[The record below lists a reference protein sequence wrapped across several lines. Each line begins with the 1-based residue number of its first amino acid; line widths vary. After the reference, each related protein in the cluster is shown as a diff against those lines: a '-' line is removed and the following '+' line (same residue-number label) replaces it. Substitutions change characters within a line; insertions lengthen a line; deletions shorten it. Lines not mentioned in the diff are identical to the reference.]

1 MTVSL
6 HKISAG
12 DGYLY
17 LVRQVAAS
25 DATHR
30 GRSALADYYSVKG
43 EAPGRWLGK
52 GLTALA
58 DPGARDVSAQTVEQ
72 VWAVQAGSEVAEDQ
86 MKALF
91 GEGLHPNATKISDY
105 LIGRGL
111 ASEAAIN
118 GAKLGRKFAIY
129 DDPPFVAALS
139 QAYREHNIAIGEK
152 PSARLD
158 PATKSAIR
166 TRLARDW
173 FIAEYGHPPG
183 DNRELSGYL
192 ARINRP
198 PKTAVAA
205 FDLAFSPVKSLSAA
219 WAIAPLPIAQVFE
232 DCHHDAVADV
242 VAFLE
247 ESVALT
253 RTGTNGVAQVN
264 TEGLIATAF
273 THRDSRASDPDLHT
287 HLVISSKIAA
297 VDAHGVRRWL
307 ALDAQPLHHMM
318 VSASELYNTRIEH
331 HVTTRLGLS
340 FAEVAPARRGKRVV
354 REIVGIP
361 AELLTRWSSRRVAIE
376 ARTAELA
383 KEFQGEHGREPTAV
397 ELLALGQQATLE
409 TREAKHEPRSL
420 AEQRAIWRSQAIEV
434 LGHSGLTTMLAGLST
449 TPRSR
454 AETVDEKWVTDAAE
468 SVISVV
474 SESRSRW
481 RRHHV
486 LAEAQRYVRTSGHA
500 AHTDTD
506 LAARITAAALAEPL
520 SLAHARVDDDE
531 QGEPD
536 ALRRADG
543 SSVYRRHGAQLYTSA
558 KIVAAEQRILAA
570 AHQHGA
576 RRVDRIDIEL
586 ALDESAARG
595 KKLNAGQVALVE
607 EMAAGGRSVAL
618 ALAPAG
624 SGKTTAMAALSQAWR
639 SSGGNVIGL
648 APTAAAAIELATD
661 LNAPADTLAKYVHT
675 AAAVAAAAEHPTGTR
690 QARREYKTALA
701 AAFKEHNA
709 AVGLAPHT
717 RVHDDVRE
725 EIQSR
730 VAQEVYGP
738 HRVRMPDWFRRIGP
752 DTLVIVDEI
761 GKAGTLELDALIAH
775 AKAKGACVR
784 GIGDDA
790 QLASISAGGILRD
803 IAAETGALTLSEL
816 VRFHSESEA
825 AATLALRAGDPAG
838 LGFYIDAHRVHV
850 GADSTAADMAYN
862 AWRADIKAGRDSL
875 LLAPTNP
882 VVDELNARARRDRIT
897 DAGITYIG
905 RETTLSDGLEASA
918 GDIIKTRKNNRY
930 LTIGR
935 SDFVRNGY
943 RYTIDRVRADGSLM
957 VTHMGTGTK
966 LKLPADYVAEH
977 VTLGYASTVDLAQG
991 LTAKF
996 ACHIVGAASLTR
1008 QLLYV
1013 ALTRGRHENHIYLST
1028 SEQDPHRILS
1038 TKATHP
1044 ETAVEALSAAL
1055 ARDGAQVSATTAA
1068 RQARD
1073 PFRRLGALADMYYD
1087 ALGTGA
1093 EHLIGDQLGHLD
1105 HVAEQLRP
1113 GLTDAAGWPV
1123 LRKHLALL
1131 ALAGNAPTQ
1140 VLSTAIAAR
1149 PLDDARDVA
1158 AVLDWRIDPT
1168 GGHGTNVGPL
1178 RWLPDT
1184 TPQLRADPI
1193 WGPFLQRRRDLVT
1206 DIADQIRA
1214 TCRTWTPQTAP
1225 DWAKAL
1231 IAVNPTL
1238 TAEIAVFRAAHH
1250 VEHADTRLLGPEQYP
1265 NRAKAIQK
1273 LLERSALAALS
1284 AATPAAGQFDTLV
1297 DQLNDRI
1304 RADSYW
1310 PQLAARLA
1318 AAAQIRTDV
1327 PALIAAAAATGPL
1340 PDELPA
1346 AALWWR
1352 LAPQLTSTVPETS
1365 RVTDPTDQRTA
1376 VQLQPALDRAHAL
1389 RTQHAAVAAE
1399 LAHMRQSGYLTGNG
1413 PTVTDHGAQITQMR
1427 GRADTDRPYL
1437 TAVIEATAQWADAE
1451 KDYDQ
1456 AVARAHTAQ
1465 DQYKTLAADPNADP
1479 LDIESARQL
1488 ARWCENAIP
1497 STTPAE
1503 RFHPLIAAAQQAR
1516 ADAAGGP
1523 DNVISHA
1530 DVDTY
1535 LRALRDTDDANY
1547 HAKRAELAQLRT
1559 HLEAAELEV
1568 ARAYATD
1575 QTHAAEHV
1583 ASHTDLIAAELRIL
1597 AISGHTSIARPL
1609 YIPATD
1615 LDKLGSRSQIMLP
1628 KLARNPFTITPVR
1641 AEPGQDTTHA
1651 LRILHTSAAAAD
1663 RKVLWCS
1670 PTQQEADTARA
1681 EGLADTVATIEQ
1693 AHHHIGDGT
1702 WALPAASFLI
1712 VENAAEASPQT
1723 LIDLAEHAT
1732 ATNAAII
1739 LLDNN
1744 SQDWPPKPSARILQ
1758 LLHTDLPWA
1767 TSLGDGAIAA
1777 EPPQSPDLKPLL
1789 DQAQQLDQEVLTDEL
1804 CGALQRRERIRKA
1817 NQSTWQRH
1825 RRIIALQ
1832 TRPRSTSIG
1841 DNSPGLDI
1849 TD

>member
-17 LVRQVAAS
+17 LVRQVAAA

-58 DPGARDVSAQTVEQ
+58 DSGARDVSAQTVEQ
-72 VWAVQAGSEVAEDQ
+72 VWAVQAGSEVTEDQ

-118 GAKLGRKFAIY
+118 GAKLGRKFAIF

-139 QAYREHNIAIGEK
+139 QAYRQHNIAIGEK

-158 PATKSAIR
+158 SATKSAIR

-173 FIAEYGHPPG
+173 FIAEYGHPPS
-183 DNRELSGYL
+183 DDRELSGYL

-420 AEQRAIWRSQAIEV
+420 AEQRATWRSQAIEV
-434 LGHSGLTTMLAGLST
+434 LGHSGLTTMLAGLSV
-449 TPRSR
+449 TPRQR
-454 AETVDEKWVTDAAE
+454 AETVDEKWVTEAAE

-500 AHTDTD
+500 AHATTD

-543 SSVYRRHGAQLYTSA
+543 SSVYRRHGAQLYTSS

-570 AHQHGA
+570 AHQHGG
-576 RRVDRIDIEL
+576 RRVDRLDIDL

-595 KKLNAGQVALVE
+595 KTLNAGQIALVE

-648 APTAAAAIELATD
+648 APTAAAAIELAGD

-675 AAAVAAAAEHPTGTR
+675 AAGRPGAV
-690 QARREYKTALA
+690 
-701 AAFKEHNA
+701 
-709 AVGLAPHT
+709 
-717 RVHDDVRE
+717 
-725 EIQSR
+725 
-730 VAQEVYGP
+730 
-738 HRVRMPDWFRRIGP
+738 PDWFRRIGS
-752 DTLVIVDEI
+752 DTMVIVDEV

-775 AKAKGACVR
+775 ALAKGASVR
-784 GIGDDA
+784 LVGDDG
-790 QLASISAGGILRD
+790 QLASISAGGVLRD
-803 IAAETGALTLSEL
+803 IAEETGALTLSEL

-882 VVDELNARARRDRIT
+882 AVDELNARARRDRIT

-905 RETTLSDGLEASA
+905 RETTLSDGLAASA
-918 GDIIKTRKNNRY
+918 GDTIKTRKNNRY
-930 LTIGR
+930 LAIGR
-935 SDFVRNGY
+935 TDFVRNGY

-1044 ETAVEALSAAL
+1044 ETVVEALSAAL
-1055 ARDGAQVSATTAA
+1055 ARDGAQVSATTAD

-1087 ALGTGA
+1087 SLGTGA

-1131 ALAGNAPTQ
+1131 ALAGNAPTK

-1168 GGHGTNVGPL
+1168 GGHGTGVGPL
-1178 RWLPDT
+1178 RWLPDS

-1206 DIADQIRA
+1206 DMADQIRA
-1214 TCRTWTPQTAP
+1214 TCSTWTPETAP

-1231 IAVNPTL
+1231 IADNPAL

-1250 VEHADTRLLGPEQYP
+1250 VENADTRLLGPEQYP

-1273 LLERSALAALS
+1273 LLERNALAALS

-1304 RADSYW
+1304 RVDSYW

-1318 AAAQIRTDV
+1318 AATQIRTDV
-1327 PALIAAAAATGPL
+1327 PTLITAAAAQGPL

-1365 RVTDPTDQRTA
+1365 RVIDPTNQRA
-1376 VQLQPALDRAHAL
+1376 PVQLQPALDRAHAL

-1413 PTVTDHGAQITQMR
+1413 PTVTEHGAQITQMR
-1427 GRADTDRPYL
+1427 DRADTDRPYL
-1437 TAVIEATAQWADAE
+1437 TAVIEATARWADAE

-1456 AVARAHTAQ
+1456 AIARARTAQ
-1465 DQYKTLAADPNADP
+1465 DQYKTLAATTSADP

-1488 ARWCENAIP
+1488 ARWCEHAIP
-1497 STTPAE
+1497 TATPAE
-1503 RFHPLIAAAQQAR
+1503 RFHPLITAAQQAR

-1530 DVDTY
+1530 DVDAY
-1535 LRALRDTDDANY
+1535 LRTLRDIDDANH

-1575 QTHAAEHV
+1575 QIHAAEHV
-1583 ASHTDLIAAELRIL
+1583 IGRADLVADELRIL
-1597 AISGHTSIARPL
+1597 AVSGHTSMQRPL
-1609 YIPATD
+1609 YIPAAD

-1628 KLARNPFTITPVR
+1628 KLARSPFTITPVR

-1651 LRILHTSAAAAD
+1651 MRILHTAAAAVD

-1670 PTQQEADTARA
+1670 PTGHGADTART
-1681 EGLADTVATIEQ
+1681 EGLADTVTTIEQ
-1693 AHHHIGDGT
+1693 AHHQISHGT
-1702 WALPAASFLI
+1702 WTLPAASFI
-1712 VENAAEASPQT
+1712 VIDDAAAASPQS
-1723 LIDLAEHAT
+1723 LIALTEHAT
-1732 ATNAAII
+1732 ASNAAII

-1767 TSLGDGAIAA
+1767 TTLGDSAIAA
-1777 EPPQSPDLKPLL
+1777 EPPHSPDLKPLL
-1789 DQAQQLDQEVLTDEL
+1789 DQAQQLSSEVLTDEL
-1804 CGALQRRERIRKA
+1804 RAALNRRDRIRKA
-1817 NQSTWQRH
+1817 NQSSWQRH
-1825 RRIIALQ
+1825 QRIVALQ
-1832 TRPRSTSIG
+1832 SRARTAAIDDQAPQ
-1841 DNSPGLDI
+1841 LDI
-1849 TD
+1849 T

>member
-1 MTVSL
+1 M
-6 HKISAG
+6 
-12 DGYLY
+12 
-17 LVRQVAAS
+17 RQVAAS

-72 VWAVQAGSEVAEDQ
+72 VWAVRAGSEVTEDQ

-139 QAYREHNIAIGEK
+139 QAFREHNIALGEK
-152 PSARLD
+152 PSARVD
-158 PATKSAIR
+158 SATKSAIR

-173 FIAEYGHPPG
+173 FSAENNRMPS
-183 DNRELSGYL
+183 DDRELSGYL

-219 WAIAPLPIAQVFE
+219 WAVAPLPVAQVFE

-247 ESVALT
+247 ESVAFS

-264 TEGLIATAF
+264 TEGLIATAW

-383 KEFQGEHGREPTAV
+383 KDFQGEHGREPTAV

-420 AEQRAIWRSQAIEV
+420 AEQRATWRSQAIEV
-434 LGHSGLTTMLAGLST
+434 LGHSGLTAMLSGLT
-449 TPRSR
+449 AAPRR
-454 AETVDEKWVTDAAE
+454 RDAAVDEKWVADAAE
-468 SVISVV
+468 AVISVV

-486 LAEAQRYVRTSGHA
+486 LAEAQRYVRTSGRA
-500 AHTDTD
+500 AHVGTD
-506 LAARITAAALAEPL
+506 LAARIAAAALAEPL

-536 ALRRADG
+536 ALRRRDG
-543 SSVYRRHGAQLYTSA
+543 SSVYRRHGAQLYTSS

-570 AHQHGA
+570 AHQHGG
-576 RRVDRIDIEL
+576 RRVDRLDIDL

-595 KKLNAGQVALVE
+595 KTLNAGQIALVE
-607 EMAAGGRSVAL
+607 EMAAGGRGVAL

-648 APTAAAAIELATD
+648 APTAAAAIELAGD
-661 LNAPADTLAKYVHT
+661 LDAPADTLAKYVHT
-675 AAAVAAAAEHPTGTR
+675 AAGRPGA
-690 QARREYKTALA
+690 
-701 AAFKEHNA
+701 
-709 AVGLAPHT
+709 
-717 RVHDDVRE
+717 
-725 EIQSR
+725 I
-730 VAQEVYGP
+730 
-738 HRVRMPDWFRRIGP
+738 PDWFRRIGP
-752 DTLVIVDEI
+752 DTMVIVDEV

-775 AKAKGACVR
+775 ALAKGASVR
-784 GIGDDA
+784 LVGDDG
-790 QLASISAGGILRD
+790 QLASISAGGVLRD
-803 IAAETGALTLSEL
+803 IAEETGALTLSEL

-862 AWRADIKAGRDSL
+862 AWRVDIKAGRDSL

-882 VVDELNARARRDRIT
+882 AVDELNARARRDRIT

-905 RETTLSDGLEASA
+905 RETTLSDGLAASA
-918 GDIIKTRKNNRY
+918 GDIIKTRKNNRH
-930 LTIGR
+930 LAIGR
-935 SDFVRNGY
+935 TDFVRNGY

-966 LKLPADYVAEH
+966 LKLPADYVTEH

-1055 ARDGAQVSATTAA
+1055 ARDGAQVSATTAD

-1087 ALGTGA
+1087 SLGTGA

-1140 VLSTAIAAR
+1140 VLSKALAAR

-1168 GGHGTNVGPL
+1168 GGHGTGVGPL
-1178 RWLPDT
+1178 RWLPDS
-1184 TPQLRADPI
+1184 TPQLRDDPI

-1206 DIADQIRA
+1206 DMADQIRA
-1214 TCRTWTPQTAP
+1214 TCCTWTPETAP

-1231 IAVNPTL
+1231 IAVNPAL

-1250 VEHADTRLLGPEQYP
+1250 VENADTRLLGPEQYP

-1273 LLERSALAALS
+1273 LLERTALAALS

-1318 AAAQIRTDV
+1318 AATQIRADV
-1327 PALIAAAAATGPL
+1327 PALITAAAAQGPL

-1365 RVTDPTDQRTA
+1365 RGIDPTEQRA
-1376 VQLQPALDRAHAL
+1376 PVQLQPALDRAHAL
-1389 RTQHAAVAAE
+1389 RTQHATVVAE

-1413 PTVTDHGAQITQMR
+1413 PTVTEHGAQITQMR
-1427 GRADTDRPYL
+1427 GRADADRPYL
-1437 TAVIEATAQWADAE
+1437 TAVIEATTRWADAE

-1456 AVARAHTAQ
+1456 AIARARTAQ
-1465 DQYKTLAADPNADP
+1465 DQYETLAATSADP

-1488 ARWCENAIP
+1488 ARWCEHAIP
-1497 STTPAE
+1497 TATPAE
-1503 RFHPLIAAAQQAR
+1503 RFHPLITAAQQAR

-1535 LRALRDTDDANY
+1535 LRTLRDIDDTNY

-1575 QTHAAEHV
+1575 QIHAAEHV
-1583 ASHTDLIAAELRIL
+1583 SSHADLIADELRIL
-1597 AISGHTSIARPL
+1597 AVSGHTSIQRPL

-1615 LDKLGSRSQIMLP
+1615 LDHLGSRSQIMLP
-1628 KLARNPFTITPVR
+1628 KLARSPFTITPVR

-1651 LRILHTSAAAAD
+1651 MRILHTSASAAD

-1681 EGLADTVATIEQ
+1681 EGLADTAATTEQ
-1693 AHHHIGDGT
+1693 AHHHISQGDWT
-1702 WALPAASFLI
+1702 LPAASFLI
-1712 VENAAEASPQT
+1712 VDDAAAASPQT
-1723 LIDLAEHAT
+1723 LIALTEHAT
-1732 ATNAAII
+1732 AANAAII

-1744 SQDWPPKPSARILQ
+1744 SQDWPPKPSARLLQ

-1767 TSLGDGAIAA
+1767 TTLGDSAIAA
-1777 EPPQSPDLKPLL
+1777 EPPHSPDLKPLL
-1789 DQAQQLDQEVLTDEL
+1789 DQAQQLSSEVLTDEL
-1804 CGALQRRERIRKA
+1804 RAALNRRDRIRKT
-1817 NQSTWQRH
+1817 NQSSWQRH
-1825 RRIIALQ
+1825 QRIVALQ
-1832 TRPRSTSIG
+1832 SRARTAAIDDQAPQ
-1841 DNSPGLDI
+1841 LDI
-1849 TD
+1849 T

>member
-17 LVRQVAAS
+17 LVRQVAAA

-72 VWAVQAGSEVAEDQ
+72 VWAVQAGSEVTEDQ

-139 QAYREHNIAIGEK
+139 QAYCQHNISIGEK

-173 FIAEYGHPPG
+173 FSAENHRMPS
-183 DNRELSGYL
+183 DERELSGYL

-219 WAIAPLPIAQVFE
+219 WAVAPLPIAQVFE

-247 ESVALT
+247 DSVALT

-287 HLVISSKIAA
+287 HLVISSKCSTI
-297 VDAHGVRRWL
+297 DHNGIRRWL

-361 AELLTRWSSRRVAIE
+361 PELLTRWSSRRVAIE

-420 AEQRAIWRSQAIEV
+420 AEQRATWRSQAIEV
-434 LGHSGLTTMLAGLST
+434 LGHNGLTTMLAGLSV
-449 TPRSR
+449 TPRHR

-500 AHTDTD
+500 AHTTTD

-675 AAAVAAAAEHPTGTR
+675 AAAVAAAAEHPTGAR

-709 AVGLAPHT
+709 AAGLARDT
-717 RVHDDVRE
+717 RVPDDVRE

-905 RETTLSDGLEASA
+905 RETTLSDGLAASA

-935 SDFVRNGY
+935 TDFVRNGY

-1055 ARDGAQVSATTAA
+1055 ARDGAQVSATTAD

-1087 ALGTGA
+1087 SLGTGA
-1093 EHLIGDQLGHLD
+1093 EHFIGHQLSHLD

-1178 RWLPDT
+1178 RWLPDS

-1214 TCRTWTPQTAP
+1214 TCRTWTPETAP
-1225 DWAKAL
+1225 DWAKSL
-1231 IAVNPTL
+1231 IAANPTL

-1250 VEHADTRLLGPEQYP
+1250 VENADTRLLGPEQYP

-1273 LLERSALAALS
+1273 LLERNALAALS

-1318 AAAQIRTDV
+1318 AATQLRTDV
-1327 PALIAAAAATGPL
+1327 PALITAAAAQGSL

-1365 RVTDPTDQRTA
+1365 RVIDPTNQRA
-1376 VQLQPALDRAHAL
+1376 PVQLQPALDRAHAL

-1399 LAHMRQSGYLTGNG
+1399 LARMRQSGYLTGNG
-1413 PTVTDHGAQITQMR
+1413 PTVTEHGAQITQMR
-1427 GRADTDRPYL
+1427 DRADADRPYL

-1456 AVARAHTAQ
+1456 AIARARTAQ
-1465 DQYKTLAADPNADP
+1465 DQYETLATTSADP
-1479 LDIESARQL
+1479 LDVESARQL
-1488 ARWCENAIP
+1488 ARWCEHAIP
-1497 STTPAE
+1497 TATPAE
-1503 RFHPLIAAAQQAR
+1503 RFHPLITAAQQAR

-1530 DVDTY
+1530 DVDAY
-1535 LRALRDTDDANY
+1535 LRTLRDIDDANH

-1583 ASHTDLIAAELRIL
+1583 IGRADLIADELRIL
-1597 AISGHTSIARPL
+1597 AVSGHTSIQRPL
-1609 YIPATD
+1609 YIPAAD

-1628 KLARNPFTITPVR
+1628 KLARSAFTITPVR

-1651 LRILHTSAAAAD
+1651 MRILHTAAAAVD

-1670 PTQQEADTARA
+1670 PTEHGADTVRA
-1681 EGLADTVATIEQ
+1681 EGLADTVTTIEQ
-1693 AHHHIGDGT
+1693 AHHHISHGT
-1702 WALPAASFLI
+1702 WTLPAASFI
-1712 VENAAEASPQT
+1712 VIDDAAAASPQT
-1723 LIDLAEHAT
+1723 LIALTEHAT
-1732 ATNAAII
+1732 ASNAAII

-1744 SQDWPPKPSARILQ
+1744 SQDWPPKPSARLLQ

-1767 TSLGDGAIAA
+1767 TTLGDSAIAA
-1777 EPPQSPDLKPLL
+1777 EPPYSPDLKPLL
-1789 DQAQQLDQEVLTDEL
+1789 DQAQQLSSEVLTDEL
-1804 CGALQRRERIRKA
+1804 RAALNRRDRIRKA
-1817 NQSTWQRH
+1817 NQSSWQRH
-1825 RRIIALQ
+1825 QRIVALQ
-1832 TRPRSTSIG
+1832 SRARTAAIDDQAPQ
-1841 DNSPGLDI
+1841 LDI
-1849 TD
+1849 T

>member
-72 VWAVQAGSEVAEDQ
+72 VWAVQAGSEVTEDQ

-111 ASEAAIN
+111 SSDAAGN

-139 QAYREHNIAIGEK
+139 QAYRENNIALGEK
-152 PSARLD
+152 PSARVD

-173 FIAEYGHPPG
+173 FSAENGRPPS
-183 DNRELSGYL
+183 DDRELSGYL

-219 WAIAPLPIAQVFE
+219 WAVAPLPIAQVFE

-247 ESVALT
+247 ESVAFT

-264 TEGLIATAF
+264 TEGLIATAW

-307 ALDAQPLHHMM
+307 ALDAQPLHHML

-331 HVTTRLGLS
+331 HVTTRLGLN
-340 FAEVAPARRGKRVV
+340 FAEAAPARRGKRVV

-361 AELLTRWSSRRVAIE
+361 AELLTRWSSRRAAIE
-376 ARTAELA
+376 TRTAELA

-420 AEQRAIWRSQAIEV
+420 AEQRTTWRSQAIEV
-434 LGHSGLTTMLAGLST
+434 LGHSGLTAMLAGLT
-449 TPRSR
+449 AAPRR
-454 AETVDEKWVTDAAE
+454 RVAAVDEKWVTEAADA
-468 SVISVV
+468 VISVV

-500 AHTDTD
+500 AHTATD
-506 LAARITAAALAEPL
+506 LAARITAAALTEPL
-520 SLAHARVDDDE
+520 SLAHARIDDDE
-531 QGEPD
+531 QGEPV
-536 ALRRADG
+536 ALRRRDG

-570 AHQHGA
+570 AHEHGA
-576 RRVDRIDIEL
+576 RRADRIDIDL
-586 ALDESAARG
+586 AIAESAARG
-595 KKLNAGQVALVE
+595 KTLNAGQVALVE
-607 EMAAGGRSVAL
+607 EMAAGGRRVAL

-648 APTAAAAIELATD
+648 APTAAAAIELAKD

-675 AAAVAAAAEHPTGTR
+675 AAGRPGAIT
-690 QARREYKTALA
+690 
-701 AAFKEHNA
+701 
-709 AVGLAPHT
+709 
-717 RVHDDVRE
+717 
-725 EIQSR
+725 
-730 VAQEVYGP
+730 
-738 HRVRMPDWFRRIGP
+738 DWFRRIGP
-752 DTLVIVDEI
+752 DTMVIVDEI

-775 AKAKGACVR
+775 VKAKGACVR
-784 GIGDDA
+784 GIGDDG

-803 IAAETGALTLSEL
+803 IASETGALTLSEL

-850 GADSTAADMAYN
+850 GADSTAAYMAYN

-882 VVDELNARARRDRIT
+882 AVNELNARARRDRIA
-897 DAGITYIG
+897 DAAITYIG
-905 RETTLSDGLEASA
+905 RETTLSDGLAASA
-918 GDIIKTRKNNRY
+918 GDIIKTRKNNRH
-930 LTIGR
+930 LAIGR
-935 SDFVRNGY
+935 TDFVRNGY

-966 LKLPADYVAEH
+966 LKLPADYVTDH

-1055 ARDGAQVSATTAA
+1055 ARDGAQVSATTAD

-1105 HVAEQLRP
+1105 TVAEQLRP
-1113 GLTDAAGWPV
+1113 GLTEAAGWPV

-1140 VLSTAIAAR
+1140 VLSKAITAR

-1168 GGHGTNVGPL
+1168 GGHGTDVGPL
-1178 RWLPDT
+1178 RWLPDS
-1184 TPQLRADPI
+1184 TPQLRADTV

-1206 DIADQIRA
+1206 DMAAQIRD
-1214 TCRTWTPQTAP
+1214 TCRTWTTETAP

-1231 IAVNPTL
+1231 IAANPAL
-1238 TAEIAVFRAAHH
+1238 TAELAVFRAAHH
-1250 VEHADTRLLGPEQYP
+1250 VEQADTRLLGPEQYP

-1273 LLERSALAALS
+1273 LLERHALAALS

-1318 AAAQIRTDV
+1318 AATRIRTDI
-1327 PALIAAAAATGPL
+1327 PALITAAAAQGPL

-1352 LAPQLTSTVPETS
+1352 LAPQLNSTVPEHNH
-1365 RVTDPTDQRTA
+1365 VIDPAAQRTSP
-1376 VQLQPALDRAHAL
+1376 QLQPVLERANTL
-1389 RTQHAAVAAE
+1389 RIQRAAVAAE
-1399 LAHMRQSGYLTGNG
+1399 LTHMRQDGYLIGNG
-1413 PTVTDHGAQITQMR
+1413 PTVAENAAQITQMR
-1427 GRADTDRPYL
+1427 QRADADRPYL
-1437 TAVIEATAQWADAE
+1437 TSVIEVTVQWADAE

-1456 AVARAHTAQ
+1456 AIERARTAQ
-1465 DQYKTLAADPNADP
+1465 AQYETLAADTTADS

-1488 ARWCENAIP
+1488 ARWCEHTVPA
-1497 STTPAE
+1497 TTPAE
-1503 RFHPLIAAAQQAR
+1503 RFHPLITAAQQAR
-1516 ADAAGGP
+1516 AEAAGGT

-1535 LRALRDTDDANY
+1535 LRTLRDIDDANY
-1547 HAKRAELAQLRT
+1547 QAKRAELAQLRT
-1559 HLEAAELEV
+1559 RLAAAELEV
-1568 ARAYATD
+1568 ARAYAAD
-1575 QTHAAEHV
+1575 QTHAVEHV
-1583 ASHTDLIAAELRIL
+1583 SSHADLIADELRIL
-1597 AISGHTSIARPL
+1597 AVSGHTSIERPL

-1615 LDKLGSRSQIMLP
+1615 LDELGSRSQIMLP
-1628 KLARNPFTITPVR
+1628 KLARSPFTITPVR
-1641 AEPGQDTTHA
+1641 AEPGRDTTRA
-1651 LRILHTSAAAAD
+1651 LHVLYASAAAAD

-1670 PTQQEADTARA
+1670 PTQQGADTARRD
-1681 EGLADTVATIEQ
+1681 GQADTFATTEQ
-1693 AHHHIGDGT
+1693 ADREISQGI
-1702 WALPAASFLI
+1702 WALPAGSFLI
-1712 VENAAEASPQT
+1712 VDDAATTNPQT
-1723 LIDLAEHAT
+1723 LINLAEHA
-1732 ATNAAII
+1732 AAANAAII

-1744 SQDWPPKPSARILQ
+1744 SPGWPPKPSARLLQ

-1767 TSLGDGAIAA
+1767 AALGDGAIAA
-1777 EPPQSPDLKPLL
+1777 EPLQAPDLKPLL
-1789 DQAQQLDQEVLTDEL
+1789 DQAQHLSPDVLTDEL
-1804 CGALQRRERIRKA
+1804 RAAVHRRDRIRKA
-1817 NQSTWQRH
+1817 NQSAWHRH
-1825 RRIIALQ
+1825 QRIIALQ
-1832 TRPRSTSIG
+1832 TPQRSTSIG
-1841 DNSPGLDI
+1841 DDTPGLDI
-1849 TD
+1849 T

>member
-1 MTVSL
+1 M
-6 HKISAG
+6 
-12 DGYLY
+12 
-17 LVRQVAAS
+17 
-25 DATHR
+25 
-30 GRSALADYYSVKG
+30 
-43 EAPGRWLGK
+43 
-52 GLTALA
+52 
-58 DPGARDVSAQTVEQ
+58 
-72 VWAVQAGSEVAEDQ
+72 
-86 MKALF
+86 
-91 GEGLHPNATKISDY
+91 
-105 LIGRGL
+105 
-111 ASEAAIN
+111 
-118 GAKLGRKFAIY
+118 
-129 DDPPFVAALS
+129 
-139 QAYREHNIAIGEK
+139 
-152 PSARLD
+152 
-158 PATKSAIR
+158 
-166 TRLARDW
+166 
-173 FIAEYGHPPG
+173 
-183 DNRELSGYL
+183 
-192 ARINRP
+192 
-198 PKTAVAA
+198 
-205 FDLAFSPVKSLSAA
+205 
-219 WAIAPLPIAQVFE
+219 
-232 DCHHDAVADV
+232 
-242 VAFLE
+242 
-247 ESVALT
+247 
-253 RTGTNGVAQVN
+253 
-264 TEGLIATAF
+264 
-273 THRDSRASDPDLHT
+273 
-287 HLVISSKIAA
+287 
-297 VDAHGVRRWL
+297 
-307 ALDAQPLHHMM
+307 
-318 VSASELYNTRIEH
+318 
-331 HVTTRLGLS
+331 
-340 FAEVAPARRGKRVV
+340 
-354 REIVGIP
+354 
-361 AELLTRWSSRRVAIE
+361 
-376 ARTAELA
+376 
-383 KEFQGEHGREPTAV
+383 
-397 ELLALGQQATLE
+397 
-409 TREAKHEPRSL
+409 
-420 AEQRAIWRSQAIEV
+420 
-434 LGHSGLTTMLAGLST
+434 
-449 TPRSR
+449 
-454 AETVDEKWVTDAAE
+454 
-468 SVISVV
+468 
-474 SESRSRW
+474 
-481 RRHHV
+481 
-486 LAEAQRYVRTSGHA
+486 
-500 AHTDTD
+500 
-506 LAARITAAALAEPL
+506 
-520 SLAHARVDDDE
+520 
-531 QGEPD
+531 
-536 ALRRADG
+536 
-543 SSVYRRHGAQLYTSA
+543 
-558 KIVAAEQRILAA
+558 
-570 AHQHGA
+570 
-576 RRVDRIDIEL
+576 
-586 ALDESAARG
+586 
-595 KKLNAGQVALVE
+595 
-607 EMAAGGRSVAL
+607 
-618 ALAPAG
+618 
-624 SGKTTAMAALSQAWR
+624 
-639 SSGGNVIGL
+639 
-648 APTAAAAIELATD
+648 
-661 LNAPADTLAKYVHT
+661 
-675 AAAVAAAAEHPTGTR
+675 
-690 QARREYKTALA
+690 
-701 AAFKEHNA
+701 
-709 AVGLAPHT
+709 
-717 RVHDDVRE
+717 
-725 EIQSR
+725 
-730 VAQEVYGP
+730 
-738 HRVRMPDWFRRIGP
+738 
-752 DTLVIVDEI
+752 
-761 GKAGTLELDALIAH
+761 
-775 AKAKGACVR
+775 
-784 GIGDDA
+784 
-790 QLASISAGGILRD
+790 
-803 IAAETGALTLSEL
+803 
-816 VRFHSESEA
+816 
-825 AATLALRAGDPAG
+825 
-838 LGFYIDAHRVHV
+838 
-850 GADSTAADMAYN
+850 
-862 AWRADIKAGRDSL
+862 
-875 LLAPTNP
+875 
-882 VVDELNARARRDRIT
+882 
-897 DAGITYIG
+897 
-905 RETTLSDGLEASA
+905 
-918 GDIIKTRKNNRY
+918 
-930 LTIGR
+930 
-935 SDFVRNGY
+935 
-943 RYTIDRVRADGSLM
+943 
-957 VTHMGTGTK
+957 
-966 LKLPADYVAEH
+966 
-977 VTLGYASTVDLAQG
+977 
-991 LTAKF
+991 
-996 ACHIVGAASLTR
+996 
-1008 QLLYV
+1008 
-1013 ALTRGRHENHIYLST
+1013 
-1028 SEQDPHRILS
+1028 
-1038 TKATHP
+1038 
-1044 ETAVEALSAAL
+1044 
-1055 ARDGAQVSATTAA
+1055 
-1068 RQARD
+1068 
-1073 PFRRLGALADMYYD
+1073 
-1087 ALGTGA
+1087 
-1093 EHLIGDQLGHLD
+1093 
-1105 HVAEQLRP
+1105 
-1113 GLTDAAGWPV
+1113 
-1123 LRKHLALL
+1123 
-1131 ALAGNAPTQ
+1131 
-1140 VLSTAIAAR
+1140 
-1149 PLDDARDVA
+1149 
-1158 AVLDWRIDPT
+1158 
-1168 GGHGTNVGPL
+1168 
-1178 RWLPDT
+1178 
-1184 TPQLRADPI
+1184 
-1193 WGPFLQRRRDLVT
+1193 
-1206 DIADQIRA
+1206 
-1214 TCRTWTPQTAP
+1214 
-1225 DWAKAL
+1225 
-1231 IAVNPTL
+1231 
-1238 TAEIAVFRAAHH
+1238 FRAAHH

>member
-1 MTVSL
+1 MTVTL

-72 VWAVQAGSEVAEDQ
+72 VWAVQAGSEVTEDQ

-91 GEGLHPNATKISDY
+91 GEGLHPHATKISDY

-139 QAYREHNIAIGEK
+139 QAYREHNIALGEK

-158 PATKSAIR
+158 PGTKSAIR

-331 HVTTRLGLS
+331 HVTTRLGLT

-420 AEQRAIWRSQAIEV
+420 AEQRATWRSQAIEV
-434 LGHSGLTTMLAGLST
+434 LGHSGLTTMLAGLSV
-449 TPRSR
+449 TPRQR

-500 AHTDTD
+500 AHATTD

-536 ALRRADG
+536 ALRRTDG
-543 SSVYRRHGAQLYTSA
+543 SSVYRRHGAQLYTST

-570 AHQHGA
+570 AHQHGG
-576 RRVDRIDIEL
+576 RRVDQLDIEL

-595 KKLNAGQVALVE
+595 KKLNAGQIALVE

-675 AAAVAAAAEHPTGTR
+675 AAAVAAAAEHPTGAR
-690 QARREYKTALA
+690 QVRREYKTALA

-709 AVGLAPHT
+709 ATGLAPHT
-717 RVHDDVRE
+717 RVSDDVRE

-882 VVDELNARARRDRIT
+882 VVDELNAQARRDRIT

-905 RETTLSDGLEASA
+905 RETTLSDGLAASA

-935 SDFVRNGY
+935 TDFVRNGY

-1178 RWLPDT
+1178 RWLPDS

-1206 DIADQIRA
+1206 DMADQIRA
-1214 TCRTWTPQTAP
+1214 TCRTWTPETAP

-1273 LLERSALAALS
+1273 LLERTALATLS

-1365 RVTDPTDQRTA
+1365 RVIDPTNQRTA

-1413 PTVTDHGAQITQMR
+1413 PTVTDRGAQITQMR

-1456 AVARAHTAQ
+1456 AVARAHIAHG
-1465 DQYKTLAADPNADP
+1465 QYKTLAADPTADP

-1497 STTPAE
+1497 TATPAE

-1516 ADAAGGP
+1516 SDAAGGP

-1583 ASHTDLIAAELRIL
+1583 ASHTALIADELRIL
-1597 AISGHTSIARPL
+1597 AISGHTSIQRPL
-1609 YIPATD
+1609 YIPAAD
-1615 LDKLGSRSQIMLP
+1615 LDNLGSRSQIMLP
-1628 KLARNPFTITPVR
+1628 KLARSPFTITPVR
-1641 AEPGQDTTHA
+1641 TEPCQDTTHA

-1693 AHHHIGDGT
+1693 AHHHVGDGT

-1712 VENAAEASPQT
+1712 VENAATASPQT

-1732 ATNAAII
+1732 AANAAII

-1744 SQDWPPKPSARILQ
+1744 SQDWPPKPSARLLQ
-1758 LLHTDLPWA
+1758 LLHADLPWA

-1777 EPPQSPDLKPLL
+1777 EPPQSPDLKPFL

-1804 CGALQRRERIRKA
+1804 RAAVNRRERIRKA

-1825 RRIIALQ
+1825 QRIIALQ

>member
-72 VWAVQAGSEVAEDQ
+72 VWAVQVGSEVTEDQ

-129 DDPPFVAALS
+129 DDPPFVVALS
-139 QAYREHNIAIGEK
+139 QAYREHNIALGEK
-152 PSARLD
+152 PSARID

-173 FIAEYGHPPG
+173 FSAENNRPPS
-183 DNRELSGYL
+183 DERELSGYL

-247 ESVALT
+247 NSVALT

-287 HLVISSKIAA
+287 HLVISSKCSTI
-297 VDAHGVRRWL
+297 DHNGIRRWL

-420 AEQRAIWRSQAIEV
+420 AEQRATWRSQAIEV
-434 LGHSGLTTMLAGLST
+434 LGHSGLTTMLAGLSV
-449 TPRSR
+449 TPRHR
-454 AETVDEKWVTDAAE
+454 AETVDEKWVTGAAE

-675 AAAVAAAAEHPTGTR
+675 AAAVAAAAEHPTGAR

-709 AVGLAPHT
+709 AAGLAPDT
-717 RVHDDVRE
+717 RVSDDVRE

-752 DTLVIVDEI
+752 DTLVIVDEV

-905 RETTLSDGLEASA
+905 RETTLSDGLAASA

-935 SDFVRNGY
+935 TDFVRNGY

-1093 EHLIGDQLGHLD
+1093 EHLIGDQLSHLD

-1168 GGHGTNVGPL
+1168 GGHGTGVGPL
-1178 RWLPDT
+1178 RWLPDS
-1184 TPQLRADPI
+1184 TPQLRDDPI

-1214 TCRTWTPQTAP
+1214 TCRTWTPETAP
-1225 DWAKAL
+1225 DWAKSL
-1231 IAVNPTL
+1231 IAANPTL

-1273 LLERSALAALS
+1273 LLERNALAALS

-1318 AAAQIRTDV
+1318 AATQLRTDV
-1327 PALIAAAAATGPL
+1327 PALITAAAAQGSL

-1365 RVTDPTDQRTA
+1365 RVIDPTDQRA
-1376 VQLQPALDRAHAL
+1376 PVQLQPALDRAHAL

-1399 LAHMRQSGYLTGNG
+1399 LARMRQSGYLTGNG
-1413 PTVTDHGAQITQMR
+1413 PTVTEHGAQITQMR
-1427 GRADTDRPYL
+1427 GRADADRPYL

-1456 AVARAHTAQ
+1456 AIARARTAQ
-1465 DQYKTLAADPNADP
+1465 DQYETLATTSADP
-1479 LDIESARQL
+1479 LDVESARQL
-1488 ARWCENAIP
+1488 ARWCEHAIP
-1497 STTPAE
+1497 TATPAE
-1503 RFHPLIAAAQQAR
+1503 RFHPLITAAQQAR
-1516 ADAAGGP
+1516 ADAAGSP

-1530 DVDTY
+1530 DVDAY
-1535 LRALRDTDDANY
+1535 LRTLRDIDDANY

-1559 HLEAAELEV
+1559 DLGAAELEV

-1575 QTHAAEHV
+1575 QTHVAEHV
-1583 ASHTDLIAAELRIL
+1583 IGRADLIADELRIL
-1597 AISGHTSIARPL
+1597 AVSGHTSIQRPL
-1609 YIPATD
+1609 YIPAAD

-1628 KLARNPFTITPVR
+1628 KLARSAFTITPVR

-1651 LRILHTSAAAAD
+1651 MRILHTAAAAVD

-1670 PTQQEADTARA
+1670 PTEHGADTARA
-1681 EGLADTVATIEQ
+1681 EGLADTVTTIEQ
-1693 AHHHIGDGT
+1693 AHQHISQGT
-1702 WALPAASFLI
+1702 WTLPAASFI
-1712 VENAAEASPQT
+1712 VIDDAAAASPQS
-1723 LIDLAEHAT
+1723 LIALTEHAT
-1732 ATNAAII
+1732 ASNAAII

-1767 TSLGDGAIAA
+1767 TSLGDGPIAA

-1789 DQAQQLDQEVLTDEL
+1789 DQAQQIDQEVLTDEL
-1804 CGALQRRERIRKA
+1804 RAAVNRRERIRKA

-1825 RRIIALQ
+1825 QRIIALQ
-1832 TRPRSTSIG
+1832 TRPRSTSIV

>member
-30 GRSALADYYSVKG
+30 GRSTLADYYSVKG

-72 VWAVQAGSEVAEDQ
+72 VWAVQAGSEVTEDQ

-139 QAYREHNIAIGEK
+139 QAYCQHNISIGEK

-173 FIAEYGHPPG
+173 FSAENNRPPS
-183 DNRELSGYL
+183 DERELSGYL

-219 WAIAPLPIAQVFE
+219 WAVAPLPIAQVFE

-247 ESVALT
+247 DSVALT

-287 HLVISSKIAA
+287 HLVISSKCSTI
-297 VDAHGVRRWL
+297 DHNGIRRWL

-361 AELLTRWSSRRVAIE
+361 PELLTRWSSRRVAIE

-420 AEQRAIWRSQAIEV
+420 AEQRATWRSQAIEV
-434 LGHSGLTTMLAGLST
+434 LGHNGLTTMLAGLSV
-449 TPRSR
+449 TPRHR

-500 AHTDTD
+500 AHTTTD

-675 AAAVAAAAEHPTGTR
+675 AAAVAAAAEHPTGAR

-709 AVGLAPHT
+709 AAGLARDT
-717 RVHDDVRE
+717 RVPDDVRE

-905 RETTLSDGLEASA
+905 RETTLSDGLAASA

-935 SDFVRNGY
+935 TDFVRNGY

-1055 ARDGAQVSATTAA
+1055 ARDGAQVSATTAD

-1087 ALGTGA
+1087 SLGTGA
-1093 EHLIGDQLGHLD
+1093 EHLIGHQLSHLD

-1178 RWLPDT
+1178 RWLPDS

-1214 TCRTWTPQTAP
+1214 TCRTWTPETAP
-1225 DWAKAL
+1225 DWAKSL
-1231 IAVNPTL
+1231 IAANPTL

-1250 VEHADTRLLGPEQYP
+1250 VENADTRLLGPEQYP

-1273 LLERSALAALS
+1273 LLERNALAALS

-1318 AAAQIRTDV
+1318 AATQLRNDV
-1327 PALIAAAAATGPL
+1327 PALITAAAAQGSL

-1365 RVTDPTDQRTA
+1365 RVIDPTNQRA
-1376 VQLQPALDRAHAL
+1376 PVQLQPALDRAHAL

-1399 LAHMRQSGYLTGNG
+1399 LARMRQSGYLTGNG
-1413 PTVTDHGAQITQMR
+1413 PTVTEHGAQITQMR
-1427 GRADTDRPYL
+1427 DRADADRPYL

-1456 AVARAHTAQ
+1456 AIARARTAQ
-1465 DQYKTLAADPNADP
+1465 DQYETLATTSADP
-1479 LDIESARQL
+1479 LDVESARQL
-1488 ARWCENAIP
+1488 ARWCEHAIP
-1497 STTPAE
+1497 TATPAE
-1503 RFHPLIAAAQQAR
+1503 RFHPLITAAQQAR

-1530 DVDTY
+1530 DVDAY
-1535 LRALRDTDDANY
+1535 LRTLRDIDDANH

-1583 ASHTDLIAAELRIL
+1583 IGRADLIADELRIL
-1597 AISGHTSIARPL
+1597 AVSGHTSIQRPL
-1609 YIPATD
+1609 YIPAAD

-1628 KLARNPFTITPVR
+1628 KLARSAFTITPVR

-1651 LRILHTSAAAAD
+1651 MRILHTAAAAVD

-1670 PTQQEADTARA
+1670 PTEHGADTVRA
-1681 EGLADTVATIEQ
+1681 EGLADTVTTIEQ
-1693 AHHHIGDGT
+1693 AHHHISHGT
-1702 WALPAASFLI
+1702 WTLPAASFI
-1712 VENAAEASPQT
+1712 VIDDAAAASPQT
-1723 LIDLAEHAT
+1723 LIALTEHAT
-1732 ATNAAII
+1732 ASNAAII

-1744 SQDWPPKPSARILQ
+1744 SQDWPPKPSARLLQ

-1767 TSLGDGAIAA
+1767 TTLGDSAIAA
-1777 EPPQSPDLKPLL
+1777 EPPYSPDLKPLL
-1789 DQAQQLDQEVLTDEL
+1789 DQAQQLSSEVLTDEL
-1804 CGALQRRERIRKA
+1804 RAALNRRDRIRKA
-1817 NQSTWQRH
+1817 NQSSWQRH
-1825 RRIIALQ
+1825 QRIVALQ
-1832 TRPRSTSIG
+1832 SRARTAAIDDQAPQ
-1841 DNSPGLDI
+1841 LDI
-1849 TD
+1849 T

>member
-30 GRSALADYYSVKG
+30 GRSSLADYYSVKG
-43 EAPGRWLGK
+43 EAPGRWVGK

-72 VWAVQAGSEVAEDQ
+72 VWAVEAGSEVTEDQ
-86 MKALF
+86 MRALF

-111 ASEAAIN
+111 SSDAAGN
-118 GAKLGRKFAIY
+118 GAKLGRKFAIF

-139 QAYREHNIAIGEK
+139 QAYREHNIALGER
-152 PSARLD
+152 PSARVD
-158 PATKSAIR
+158 PATRSAIR

-173 FIAEYGHPPG
+173 FSVENGRPPS
-183 DNRELSGYL
+183 DDRELSGYL

-219 WAIAPLPIAQVFE
+219 WAVAPLPIAQVFE

-247 ESVALT
+247 ESVAFS

-264 TEGLIATAF
+264 TEGLIATAW

-340 FAEVAPARRGKRVV
+340 FAEVSPARRGKRVV

-420 AEQRAIWRSQAIEV
+420 AEQRATWRSQAIEV
-434 LGHSGLTTMLAGLST
+434 LGHSGLTTMLAGLSV
-449 TPRSR
+449 TPRQR
-454 AETVDEKWVTDAAE
+454 AETVDEKWVTEAAE

-500 AHTDTD
+500 AHATTD

-543 SSVYRRHGAQLYTSA
+543 SSVYRRHGAQLYTSS

-570 AHQHGA
+570 AHQHGG
-576 RRVDRIDIEL
+576 RRVDRLDIDL

-595 KKLNAGQVALVE
+595 KTLNAGQIALVE

-648 APTAAAAIELATD
+648 APTAAAAIELAGD

-675 AAAVAAAAEHPTGTR
+675 AAGRPGAV
-690 QARREYKTALA
+690 
-701 AAFKEHNA
+701 
-709 AVGLAPHT
+709 
-717 RVHDDVRE
+717 
-725 EIQSR
+725 
-730 VAQEVYGP
+730 
-738 HRVRMPDWFRRIGP
+738 PDWFRRIGS
-752 DTLVIVDEI
+752 DTMVIVDEV

-775 AKAKGACVR
+775 ALAKGASVR
-784 GIGDDA
+784 LVGDDG
-790 QLASISAGGILRD
+790 QLASISAGGVLRD
-803 IAAETGALTLSEL
+803 IAEETGALTLSEL

-882 VVDELNARARRDRIT
+882 AVDELNARARRDRIT

-905 RETTLSDGLEASA
+905 RETTLSDGLAASA

-930 LTIGR
+930 LAIGR
-935 SDFVRNGY
+935 TDFVRNGY

-1055 ARDGAQVSATTAA
+1055 ARDGAQVSATTAD

-1087 ALGTGA
+1087 SLGTGA

-1140 VLSTAIAAR
+1140 VLSKALAAR

-1178 RWLPDT
+1178 RWLPDS
-1184 TPQLRADPI
+1184 TPQLRDDPI

-1206 DIADQIRA
+1206 DMADQIRA
-1214 TCRTWTPQTAP
+1214 TCRTWTPETAP

-1231 IAVNPTL
+1231 IAVNPAL

-1273 LLERSALAALS
+1273 LLERTALAALS

-1318 AAAQIRTDV
+1318 AATQLRTDV
-1327 PALIAAAAATGPL
+1327 PALITAATAQGPL

-1365 RVTDPTDQRTA
+1365 RVIDPTNQRA
-1376 VQLQPALDRAHAL
+1376 PVQLQPVLDRAHAL
-1389 RTQHAAVAAE
+1389 RTQHAAVVAE

-1413 PTVTDHGAQITQMR
+1413 PTVTEHGAQITQMR
-1427 GRADTDRPYL
+1427 GRADADRPYL
-1437 TAVIEATAQWADAE
+1437 TAVIEATARWADAE

-1456 AVARAHTAQ
+1456 AIARARTAQ
-1465 DQYKTLAADPNADP
+1465 DQYETLAATTSADP

-1488 ARWCENAIP
+1488 ARWCEHAIP
-1497 STTPAE
+1497 TATPAE
-1503 RFHPLIAAAQQAR
+1503 RFHPLITAAQQAR

-1530 DVDTY
+1530 DVDAY
-1535 LRALRDTDDANY
+1535 LRTLRDIDDANY

-1575 QTHAAEHV
+1575 QSHAVEHV
-1583 ASHTDLIAAELRIL
+1583 ISHADLIADELRIL
-1597 AISGHTSIARPL
+1597 AVSGHTSIQRPL

-1628 KLARNPFTITPVR
+1628 KLARSPFTITPVR
-1641 AEPGQDTTHA
+1641 AEPGQDTNHA
-1651 LRILHTSAAAAD
+1651 LRILHTSASAAD

-1670 PTQQEADTARA
+1670 PTQQGADTARA
-1681 EGLADTVATIEQ
+1681 EGLADTVTTTEQ
-1693 AHHHIGDGT
+1693 AHQHISHGT
-1702 WALPAASFLI
+1702 WTLPAASFI
-1712 VENAAEASPQT
+1712 VIDDAAAASPQT
-1723 LIDLAEHAT
+1723 LIALTEHA
-1732 ATNAAII
+1732 AAANAAII

-1744 SQDWPPKPSARILQ
+1744 SQDWPPKPSARLLQ

-1767 TSLGDGAIAA
+1767 TTLGDSAIAA
-1777 EPPQSPDLKPLL
+1777 EPPHSPDLKPLL
-1789 DQAQQLDQEVLTDEL
+1789 DQAQQLSSEVLTDEL
-1804 CGALQRRERIRKA
+1804 RAALNRRDRIRKA
-1817 NQSTWQRH
+1817 NQSSWQRH
-1825 RRIIALQ
+1825 QRIVALQ
-1832 TRPRSTSIG
+1832 SRARTAAIDDQAPQ
-1841 DNSPGLDI
+1841 LDI
-1849 TD
+1849 T

>member
-72 VWAVQAGSEVAEDQ
+72 VWAVQAGSEVTEDQ

-158 PATKSAIR
+158 PANKSAIR

-183 DNRELSGYL
+183 DDRELSGYL

-219 WAIAPLPIAQVFE
+219 WAVAPLPIAQVFE

-247 ESVALT
+247 ESVAFS

-264 TEGLIATAF
+264 TEGLIATAW

-420 AEQRAIWRSQAIEV
+420 AEQRATWRSQAIEV
-434 LGHSGLTTMLAGLST
+434 LGHSGLTTMLAGLSV
-449 TPRSR
+449 TPRQR
-454 AETVDEKWVTDAAE
+454 AETVDEKWVTEAAE

-500 AHTDTD
+500 AHATTD

-543 SSVYRRHGAQLYTSA
+543 SSVYRRHGAQLYTSS

-576 RRVDRIDIEL
+576 RRVDRIDIDL

-595 KKLNAGQVALVE
+595 KTLNAGQIALVE

-648 APTAAAAIELATD
+648 APTAAAAIELAGD

-675 AAAVAAAAEHPTGTR
+675 AAGRPGA
-690 QARREYKTALA
+690 
-701 AAFKEHNA
+701 
-709 AVGLAPHT
+709 
-717 RVHDDVRE
+717 
-725 EIQSR
+725 I
-730 VAQEVYGP
+730 
-738 HRVRMPDWFRRIGP
+738 PDWFRRIGP
-752 DTLVIVDEI
+752 DTMVIVDEV

-775 AKAKGACVR
+775 ALAKGASVR
-784 GIGDDA
+784 LVGDDG
-790 QLASISAGGILRD
+790 QLASISAGGVLRD
-803 IAAETGALTLSEL
+803 IAEETGALTLSEL

-882 VVDELNARARRDRIT
+882 AVDELNARARRDRIT

-905 RETTLSDGLEASA
+905 RETTLSDGLAASA

-930 LTIGR
+930 LAIGR
-935 SDFVRNGY
+935 TDFVRNGY

-1055 ARDGAQVSATTAA
+1055 ARDGAQVSATTAD

-1140 VLSTAIAAR
+1140 VLSKALAAR

-1168 GGHGTNVGPL
+1168 GGHGTGVGPL
-1178 RWLPDT
+1178 RWLPDS

-1206 DIADQIRA
+1206 DMSDQIRA
-1214 TCRTWTPQTAP
+1214 TCLTWTPETAP

-1231 IAVNPTL
+1231 IAANPTL

-1250 VEHADTRLLGPEQYP
+1250 VENADTRLLGPEQYP

-1273 LLERSALAALS
+1273 LLERTALAALS

-1297 DQLNDRI
+1297 DQLNDHI

-1318 AAAQIRTDV
+1318 AATQIRTDV
-1327 PALIAAAAATGPL
+1327 PALITAAATQGPL

-1365 RVTDPTDQRTA
+1365 RVIDPTEQRTA

-1389 RTQHAAVAAE
+1389 RTQHAAVVAE

-1413 PTVTDHGAQITQMR
+1413 PTVTEHGALITQMR
-1427 GRADTDRPYL
+1427 DRADADRPYL
-1437 TAVIEATAQWADAE
+1437 TAVIEATARWADAE

-1456 AVARAHTAQ
+1456 AIARARTAQ
-1465 DQYKTLAADPNADP
+1465 DQYETLAATTSADP
-1479 LDIESARQL
+1479 LDVESARQL
-1488 ARWCENAIP
+1488 ARWCEHAIP
-1497 STTPAE
+1497 TATPAE
-1503 RFHPLIAAAQQAR
+1503 RFHPLITAAQQAR

-1530 DVDTY
+1530 DVDAY
-1535 LRALRDTDDANY
+1535 LRTLRDIDDANH

-1575 QTHAAEHV
+1575 QIHAAEHV
-1583 ASHTDLIAAELRIL
+1583 ISHTDLIADELRIL
-1597 AISGHTSIARPL
+1597 AVSGHTSIQRPL

-1628 KLARNPFTITPVR
+1628 KLARSPFTITPVR
-1641 AEPGQDTTHA
+1641 AEPGQDTNHA
-1651 LRILHTSAAAAD
+1651 MRILHTSAAAAD

-1670 PTQQEADTARA
+1670 PTEHGADTARA
-1681 EGLADTVATIEQ
+1681 EGLADTVTTIEQ
-1693 AHHHIGDGT
+1693 AHHHISHGT
-1702 WALPAASFLI
+1702 WTLPAASFI
-1712 VENAAEASPQT
+1712 VIDDAAAASPQT
-1723 LIDLAEHAT
+1723 LIALTEHAT
-1732 ATNAAII
+1732 AVNAAII

-1744 SQDWPPKPSARILQ
+1744 SQDWPPKPSARLLQ
-1758 LLHTDLPWA
+1758 LLHTELPWA
-1767 TSLGDGAIAA
+1767 TTLGDSAIAA
-1777 EPPQSPDLKPLL
+1777 EPPHSPDLKPLL
-1789 DQAQQLDQEVLTDEL
+1789 NQAQQLSSEVLTDEL
-1804 CGALQRRERIRKA
+1804 RAALNRRDRIRKA
-1817 NQSTWQRH
+1817 NQSSWQRH
-1825 RRIIALQ
+1825 QRITALQ
-1832 TRPRSTSIG
+1832 SRARTAAI
-1841 DNSPGLDI
+1841 DDQSPQLDI
-1849 TD
+1849 T

>member
-1 MTVSL
+1 MSL

-72 VWAVQAGSEVAEDQ
+72 VWAVQAGSEVTEDQ

-111 ASEAAIN
+111 SSDAAGN
-118 GAKLGRKFAIY
+118 GAKLGRKFAIF

-139 QAYREHNIAIGEK
+139 QAFREHNITLGEK
-152 PSARLD
+152 PSARVD

-173 FIAEYGHPPG
+173 FSAENNRMPS
-183 DNRELSGYL
+183 DDRELSGYL

-219 WAIAPLPIAQVFE
+219 WAVAPLQIAQVFE

-247 ESVALT
+247 DSVAFS

-264 TEGLIATAF
+264 TEGLIATAW

-340 FAEVAPARRGKRVV
+340 FVEVAPARRGKRVV

-361 AELLTRWSSRRVAIE
+361 PELLTRWSSRRVAIE

-383 KEFQGEHGREPTAV
+383 KDFQGEHGREPTAV

-420 AEQRAIWRSQAIEV
+420 AEQRATWRSQAIEV
-434 LGHSGLTTMLAGLST
+434 LGHSGLTTMLSGLT
-449 TPRSR
+449 AAPRR
-454 AETVDEKWVTDAAE
+454 RDAAVDEKWVTEAAE
-468 SVISVV
+468 AVISVV

-500 AHTDTD
+500 AHATTD

-536 ALRRADG
+536 ALRRTDG
-543 SSVYRRHGAQLYTSA
+543 SSVYRRHGAQLYTSS

-570 AHQHGA
+570 AHQHGG
-576 RRVDRIDIEL
+576 RRVDQLDIDL

-595 KKLNAGQVALVE
+595 KTLNAGQIALVE
-607 EMAAGGRSVAL
+607 EMAAGGRGVAL

-648 APTAAAAIELATD
+648 APTAAAAIELAGD

-675 AAAVAAAAEHPTGTR
+675 AAGRPGA
-690 QARREYKTALA
+690 
-701 AAFKEHNA
+701 
-709 AVGLAPHT
+709 
-717 RVHDDVRE
+717 
-725 EIQSR
+725 I
-730 VAQEVYGP
+730 
-738 HRVRMPDWFRRIGP
+738 PDWFRRIGP
-752 DTLVIVDEI
+752 DTMVIVDEV

-775 AKAKGACVR
+775 ALAKGASVR
-784 GIGDDA
+784 LVGDDG
-790 QLASISAGGILRD
+790 QLASISAGGVLRD
-803 IAAETGALTLSEL
+803 IAEETGALTLSEL

-838 LGFYIDAHRVHV
+838 LGFYIDARRVHV

-862 AWRADIKAGRDSL
+862 AWRVDIKAGRDSL

-882 VVDELNARARRDRIT
+882 AVDELNARARRDRIT

-905 RETTLSDGLEASA
+905 RETTLSDGLAASA
-918 GDIIKTRKNNRY
+918 GDIIKTRKNNRH
-930 LTIGR
+930 LAIGR
-935 SDFVRNGY
+935 TDFVRNGY

-966 LKLPADYVAEH
+966 LKLPADYVTEH

-1055 ARDGAQVSATTAA
+1055 ARDGAQVSATTAD

-1087 ALGTGA
+1087 SLGTGA

-1123 LRKHLALL
+1123 LRKHMALL
-1131 ALAGNAPTQ
+1131 ALAGNAPTK

-1149 PLDDARDVA
+1149 PLDDARDVG

-1168 GGHGTNVGPL
+1168 GGHGTGVGPL
-1178 RWLPDT
+1178 RWLPDS
-1184 TPQLRADPI
+1184 TPQLRADPV

-1206 DIADQIRA
+1206 DMADQIRA
-1214 TCRTWTPQTAP
+1214 TCRTWTPETAP

-1231 IAVNPTL
+1231 IAANPAL

-1250 VEHADTRLLGPEQYP
+1250 VENADTRLLGPEQYP

-1273 LLERSALAALS
+1273 LLERNALAALS

-1318 AAAQIRTDV
+1318 AATQIRTDV
-1327 PALIAAAAATGPL
+1327 PALITAAAAQGPL

-1365 RVTDPTDQRTA
+1365 RVIDPTNQHA
-1376 VQLQPALDRAHAL
+1376 PVQLQPALDRAHAL

-1413 PTVTDHGAQITQMR
+1413 PTVTEHGAQITQMR
-1427 GRADTDRPYL
+1427 DRADADRPYL
-1437 TAVIEATAQWADAE
+1437 TAVIEATARWADAE

-1456 AVARAHTAQ
+1456 AIARARIAQ
-1465 DQYKTLAADPNADP
+1465 DQYETLAATTSADP

-1488 ARWCENAIP
+1488 ARWCEHAIP
-1497 STTPAE
+1497 TATPAE
-1503 RFHPLIAAAQQAR
+1503 RFHPLITAAQQAR
-1516 ADAAGGP
+1516 ADAAGGA

-1530 DVDTY
+1530 DVDAY
-1535 LRALRDTDDANY
+1535 LRTLRDIDDANH

-1575 QTHAAEHV
+1575 QIQAAEHV
-1583 ASHTDLIAAELRIL
+1583 ISRADLIADELRIL
-1597 AISGHTSIARPL
+1597 AVSGHTSIQRPL

-1615 LDKLGSRSQIMLP
+1615 LNELGSRSQIMLP
-1628 KLARNPFTITPVR
+1628 KLARSPFTITPVR
-1641 AEPGQDTTHA
+1641 AEPGQDTTRA
-1651 LRILHTSAAAAD
+1651 MRILHESAEAAD

-1670 PTQQEADTARA
+1670 PTQQGADTARHD
-1681 EGLADTVATIEQ
+1681 GLGDTFATTEQ
-1693 AHHHIGDGT
+1693 AAREISQGIWT
-1702 WALPAASFLI
+1702 LPAGSFLI
-1712 VENAAEASPQT
+1712 VDDAATANPQT
-1723 LIDLAEHAT
+1723 LIHLAEHAAT
-1732 ATNAAII
+1732 ANAAII

-1744 SQDWPPKPSARILQ
+1744 SPSWPPKPAARLLQ

-1767 TSLGDGAIAA
+1767 TTLGDSVIAA
-1777 EPPQSPDLKPLL
+1777 EPPQAHDLKPLL
-1789 DQAQQLDQEVLTDEL
+1789 DQAQHLSPNVLTEEL
-1804 CGALQRRERIRKA
+1804 RTAVHRRERIRKT
-1817 NQSTWQRH
+1817 NQSAWHRHQRS
-1825 RRIIALQ
+1825 IALQ
-1832 TRPRSTSIG
+1832 TPQRSTSIG
-1841 DNSPGLDI
+1841 DNTPGLDI
-1849 TD
+1849 T

>member
-72 VWAVQAGSEVAEDQ
+72 VWAVQAGSEVTEDQ

-158 PATKSAIR
+158 PANKSAIR

-183 DNRELSGYL
+183 DDRELSGYL

-219 WAIAPLPIAQVFE
+219 WAVAPLPIAQVFE

-247 ESVALT
+247 ESVAFS

-264 TEGLIATAF
+264 TEGLMATAW

-420 AEQRAIWRSQAIEV
+420 AEQRATWRSQAIEV
-434 LGHSGLTTMLAGLST
+434 LGHSGLTTMLAGLSV
-449 TPRSR
+449 TPRQR
-454 AETVDEKWVTDAAE
+454 AETVDEKWVTEAAE

-500 AHTDTD
+500 AHATTD

-543 SSVYRRHGAQLYTSA
+543 SSVYRRHGAQLYTSS

-576 RRVDRIDIEL
+576 RRVDRIDIDL

-595 KKLNAGQVALVE
+595 KTLNAGQIALVE

-648 APTAAAAIELATD
+648 APTAAAAIELAGD

-675 AAAVAAAAEHPTGTR
+675 AAGRPGA
-690 QARREYKTALA
+690 
-701 AAFKEHNA
+701 
-709 AVGLAPHT
+709 
-717 RVHDDVRE
+717 
-725 EIQSR
+725 I
-730 VAQEVYGP
+730 
-738 HRVRMPDWFRRIGP
+738 PDWFRRIGP
-752 DTLVIVDEI
+752 DTMVIVDEV

-775 AKAKGACVR
+775 ALAKGASVR
-784 GIGDDA
+784 LVGDDG
-790 QLASISAGGILRD
+790 QLASISAGGVLRD
-803 IAAETGALTLSEL
+803 IAEETGALTLSEL

-838 LGFYIDAHRVHV
+838 LGFYIDAHRVHI

-882 VVDELNARARRDRIT
+882 AVDELNARARRDRIT

-905 RETTLSDGLEASA
+905 RETTLSDGLAASA

-930 LTIGR
+930 LAIGR
-935 SDFVRNGY
+935 TDFVRNGY

-1055 ARDGAQVSATTAA
+1055 ARDGAQVSATTAD

-1140 VLSTAIAAR
+1140 VLSKALAAR

-1168 GGHGTNVGPL
+1168 GGHGTGVGPL
-1178 RWLPDT
+1178 RWLPDS

-1206 DIADQIRA
+1206 DMADQIRA
-1214 TCRTWTPQTAP
+1214 TCLTWTPETAP

-1231 IAVNPTL
+1231 IAANPTL

-1250 VEHADTRLLGPEQYP
+1250 VENADTRLLGPEQYP
-1265 NRAKAIQK
+1265 NRAKVIQK
-1273 LLERSALAALS
+1273 LLERTALAALS

-1297 DQLNDRI
+1297 DQLNDHI

-1318 AAAQIRTDV
+1318 AATQIRTDV
-1327 PALIAAAAATGPL
+1327 PALITAAATQGPL

-1365 RVTDPTDQRTA
+1365 RVIDPTEQRTA

-1389 RTQHAAVAAE
+1389 RTQHAAVVAE

-1413 PTVTDHGAQITQMR
+1413 PTVTEHGALITQMR
-1427 GRADTDRPYL
+1427 DRADADRPYL
-1437 TAVIEATAQWADAE
+1437 TAVIEATARWADAE

-1456 AVARAHTAQ
+1456 AIARARTAQ
-1465 DQYKTLAADPNADP
+1465 DQYETLAATTSADP
-1479 LDIESARQL
+1479 LDVESARQL
-1488 ARWCENAIP
+1488 ARWCEHAIP
-1497 STTPAE
+1497 TATPAE
-1503 RFHPLIAAAQQAR
+1503 RFHPLITAAQQAR

-1530 DVDTY
+1530 DVDAY
-1535 LRALRDTDDANY
+1535 LRTLRDIDDANH

-1575 QTHAAEHV
+1575 QIHAAEHV
-1583 ASHTDLIAAELRIL
+1583 ISHTDLIADELRIL
-1597 AISGHTSIARPL
+1597 AVSGHTSIQRPL

-1628 KLARNPFTITPVR
+1628 KLARSPFTITPVR
-1641 AEPGQDTTHA
+1641 AEPGQDTNHA
-1651 LRILHTSAAAAD
+1651 MRILHTSAAAAD

-1670 PTQQEADTARA
+1670 PTEHGADTARA
-1681 EGLADTVATIEQ
+1681 EGLADTVTTIEQ
-1693 AHHHIGDGT
+1693 AHHHISHGT
-1702 WALPAASFLI
+1702 WTLPAASFI
-1712 VENAAEASPQT
+1712 VIDDAAAASPQT
-1723 LIDLAEHAT
+1723 LIALTEHAT
-1732 ATNAAII
+1732 AVNAAII

-1744 SQDWPPKPSARILQ
+1744 SQDWPPKPSARLLQ
-1758 LLHTDLPWA
+1758 LLHTELPWA
-1767 TSLGDGAIAA
+1767 TTLGDSAIAA
-1777 EPPQSPDLKPLL
+1777 EPPHSPDLKPLL
-1789 DQAQQLDQEVLTDEL
+1789 NQAQQLSSEVLTDEL
-1804 CGALQRRERIRKA
+1804 RAALNRRDRIRKA
-1817 NQSTWQRH
+1817 NQSSWQRH
-1825 RRIIALQ
+1825 QRITALQ
-1832 TRPRSTSIG
+1832 SRARTAAI
-1841 DNSPGLDI
+1841 DDQSPQLDI
-1849 TD
+1849 T

>member
-30 GRSALADYYSVKG
+30 GRSSLADYYSVKG
-43 EAPGRWLGK
+43 EAPGRWVGK

-72 VWAVQAGSEVAEDQ
+72 VWAVEAGSEVTEDQ
-86 MKALF
+86 MRALF

-111 ASEAAIN
+111 SSDAAGN
-118 GAKLGRKFAIY
+118 GAKLGRKFAIF

-139 QAYREHNIAIGEK
+139 QAYREHNIALGER
-152 PSARLD
+152 PSARVD
-158 PATKSAIR
+158 PATRSAIR

-173 FIAEYGHPPG
+173 FSVENGRPPS
-183 DNRELSGYL
+183 DDRELSGYL

-219 WAIAPLPIAQVFE
+219 WAVAPLPIAQVFE

-247 ESVALT
+247 ESVAFS

-264 TEGLIATAF
+264 TEGLIATAW

-340 FAEVAPARRGKRVV
+340 FAEVSPARRGKRVV

-420 AEQRAIWRSQAIEV
+420 AEQRATWRSQAIEV
-434 LGHSGLTTMLAGLST
+434 LGHSGLTTMLAGLSV
-449 TPRSR
+449 TPRQR
-454 AETVDEKWVTDAAE
+454 AETVDEKWVTEAAE

-500 AHTDTD
+500 AHATTD

-543 SSVYRRHGAQLYTSA
+543 SSVYRRHGAQLYTSS

-570 AHQHGA
+570 AHQHGG
-576 RRVDRIDIEL
+576 RRVDRLDIDL

-595 KKLNAGQVALVE
+595 KTLNAGQIALVE

-648 APTAAAAIELATD
+648 APTAAAAIELAGD

-675 AAAVAAAAEHPTGTR
+675 AAGRPGAV
-690 QARREYKTALA
+690 
-701 AAFKEHNA
+701 
-709 AVGLAPHT
+709 
-717 RVHDDVRE
+717 
-725 EIQSR
+725 
-730 VAQEVYGP
+730 
-738 HRVRMPDWFRRIGP
+738 PDWFRRIGS
-752 DTLVIVDEI
+752 DTMVIVDEV

-775 AKAKGACVR
+775 ALAKGASVR
-784 GIGDDA
+784 LVGDDG
-790 QLASISAGGILRD
+790 QLASISAGGVLRD
-803 IAAETGALTLSEL
+803 IAEETGALTLSEL

-882 VVDELNARARRDRIT
+882 AVDELNARARRDRIT

-905 RETTLSDGLEASA
+905 RETTLSDGLAASA

-930 LTIGR
+930 LAIGR
-935 SDFVRNGY
+935 TDFVRNGY

-1055 ARDGAQVSATTAA
+1055 ARDGAQVSATTAD

-1087 ALGTGA
+1087 SLGTGA

-1140 VLSTAIAAR
+1140 VLSKALAAR

-1168 GGHGTNVGPL
+1168 GGHGTGVGPL
-1178 RWLPDT
+1178 RWLPDS
-1184 TPQLRADPI
+1184 TPQLRDDPI
-1193 WGPFLQRRRDLVT
+1193 WGPFLQRRRGLVT
-1206 DIADQIRA
+1206 DMADQIRA
-1214 TCRTWTPQTAP
+1214 TCRTWTPETAP

-1231 IAVNPTL
+1231 IAVNPAL

-1273 LLERSALAALS
+1273 LLERTALAALS

-1318 AAAQIRTDV
+1318 AATQLRADV
-1327 PALIAAAAATGPL
+1327 PALITAAATQGPL

-1365 RVTDPTDQRTA
+1365 RVIDPTNQRA
-1376 VQLQPALDRAHAL
+1376 PVQLQPVLDRAHAL
-1389 RTQHAAVAAE
+1389 RTQHAAVVAE

-1413 PTVTDHGAQITQMR
+1413 PTVTEHGAQITQMR
-1427 GRADTDRPYL
+1427 DRADADRPYL
-1437 TAVIEATAQWADAE
+1437 TAVIEATARWADAE

-1456 AVARAHTAQ
+1456 AIARARTAQ
-1465 DQYKTLAADPNADP
+1465 DQYETLAATTSADP

-1488 ARWCENAIP
+1488 ARWCEHAIP
-1497 STTPAE
+1497 TATPAE
-1503 RFHPLIAAAQQAR
+1503 RFHPLITAAQQAR

-1530 DVDTY
+1530 DVDAY
-1535 LRALRDTDDANY
+1535 LRTLRDIDDANH

-1568 ARAYATD
+1568 ARVYATD
-1575 QTHAAEHV
+1575 QIHAAEHV
-1583 ASHTDLIAAELRIL
+1583 ISHADLIADELRIL
-1597 AISGHTSIARPL
+1597 AVSGHTSIQRPL

-1628 KLARNPFTITPVR
+1628 KLARSPFTITPVR
-1641 AEPGQDTTHA
+1641 TEPGQDTNHA
-1651 LRILHTSAAAAD
+1651 LRILHTSASAAD

-1670 PTQQEADTARA
+1670 PTQQGADTARA
-1681 EGLADTVATIEQ
+1681 EGLADTVATTEQ
-1693 AHHHIGDGT
+1693 AHQHISHGT
-1702 WALPAASFLI
+1702 WTLPAASFI
-1712 VENAAEASPQT
+1712 VIDDAAAASPQT
-1723 LIDLAEHAT
+1723 LIALTEHA
-1732 ATNAAII
+1732 AAANAAII

-1744 SQDWPPKPSARILQ
+1744 SQDWPPKPSARLLQ

-1767 TSLGDGAIAA
+1767 TTLGDSAIAA
-1777 EPPQSPDLKPLL
+1777 EPPHSPDLKPLL
-1789 DQAQQLDQEVLTDEL
+1789 DQAQQLSSEVLTDEL
-1804 CGALQRRERIRKA
+1804 RAALNRRDRIRKA
-1817 NQSTWQRH
+1817 NQSSWQRH
-1825 RRIIALQ
+1825 QRIVALQ
-1832 TRPRSTSIG
+1832 SRARTAAIDDQAPQ
-1841 DNSPGLDI
+1841 LDI
-1849 TD
+1849 T

>member
-72 VWAVQAGSEVAEDQ
+72 VWAVQAGSEVTEDQ

-158 PATKSAIR
+158 PANKSAIR

-183 DNRELSGYL
+183 DDRELSGYL

-219 WAIAPLPIAQVFE
+219 WAVAPLPIAQVFE

-247 ESVALT
+247 ESVAFS

-264 TEGLIATAF
+264 TEGLMATAW

-420 AEQRAIWRSQAIEV
+420 AEQRATWRSQAIEV
-434 LGHSGLTTMLAGLST
+434 LGHSGLTTMLAGLSV
-449 TPRSR
+449 TPRQR
-454 AETVDEKWVTDAAE
+454 AETVDEKWVTEAAE

-500 AHTDTD
+500 AHATTD

-543 SSVYRRHGAQLYTSA
+543 SSVYRRHGAQLYTSS

-576 RRVDRIDIEL
+576 RRVDRIDIDL

-595 KKLNAGQVALVE
+595 KTLNAGQIALVE

-648 APTAAAAIELATD
+648 APTAAAAIELAGD

-675 AAAVAAAAEHPTGTR
+675 AAGRPGA
-690 QARREYKTALA
+690 
-701 AAFKEHNA
+701 
-709 AVGLAPHT
+709 
-717 RVHDDVRE
+717 
-725 EIQSR
+725 I
-730 VAQEVYGP
+730 
-738 HRVRMPDWFRRIGP
+738 PDWFRRIGP
-752 DTLVIVDEI
+752 DTMVIVDEV

-775 AKAKGACVR
+775 ALAKGASVR
-784 GIGDDA
+784 LVGDDG
-790 QLASISAGGILRD
+790 QLASISAGGVLRD
-803 IAAETGALTLSEL
+803 IAEETGALTLSEL

-838 LGFYIDAHRVHV
+838 LGFYIDAHRVHI

-882 VVDELNARARRDRIT
+882 AVDELNARARRDRIT

-905 RETTLSDGLEASA
+905 RETTLSDGLAASA

-930 LTIGR
+930 LAIGR
-935 SDFVRNGY
+935 TDFVRNGY

-1055 ARDGAQVSATTAA
+1055 ARDGAQVSATTAD

-1140 VLSTAIAAR
+1140 VLSKALAAR

-1168 GGHGTNVGPL
+1168 GGHGTGVGPL
-1178 RWLPDT
+1178 RWLPDS

-1206 DIADQIRA
+1206 DMADQIRA
-1214 TCRTWTPQTAP
+1214 TCLTWTPETAP

-1231 IAVNPTL
+1231 IAANPTL

-1250 VEHADTRLLGPEQYP
+1250 VENADTRLLGPEQYP

-1273 LLERSALAALS
+1273 LLERTALAALS

-1297 DQLNDRI
+1297 DQLNDHI

-1318 AAAQIRTDV
+1318 AATQIRTDV
-1327 PALIAAAAATGPL
+1327 PALITAAATQGPL

-1365 RVTDPTDQRTA
+1365 RVIDPTEQRTA

-1389 RTQHAAVAAE
+1389 RTQHAAVVAE

-1413 PTVTDHGAQITQMR
+1413 PTVTEHGALITQMR
-1427 GRADTDRPYL
+1427 DRADADRPYL
-1437 TAVIEATAQWADAE
+1437 TAVIEATARWADAE

-1456 AVARAHTAQ
+1456 AIARARTAQ
-1465 DQYKTLAADPNADP
+1465 DQYETLAATTSADP
-1479 LDIESARQL
+1479 LDVESARQL
-1488 ARWCENAIP
+1488 ARWCEHAIP
-1497 STTPAE
+1497 TATPAE
-1503 RFHPLIAAAQQAR
+1503 RFHPLITAAQQAR

-1530 DVDTY
+1530 DVDAY
-1535 LRALRDTDDANY
+1535 LRTLRDIDDANH

-1575 QTHAAEHV
+1575 QIHAAEHV
-1583 ASHTDLIAAELRIL
+1583 ISHTDLIADELRIL
-1597 AISGHTSIARPL
+1597 AVSGHTSIQRPL

-1628 KLARNPFTITPVR
+1628 KLARSPFTITPVR
-1641 AEPGQDTTHA
+1641 AEPGQDTNHA
-1651 LRILHTSAAAAD
+1651 MRILHTSAAAAD

-1670 PTQQEADTARA
+1670 PTEHGADTARA
-1681 EGLADTVATIEQ
+1681 EGLADTVTTIEQ
-1693 AHHHIGDGT
+1693 AHHHISHGT
-1702 WALPAASFLI
+1702 WTLPAASFI
-1712 VENAAEASPQT
+1712 VIDDAAAASPQT
-1723 LIDLAEHAT
+1723 LIALTEHAT
-1732 ATNAAII
+1732 AVNAAII

-1744 SQDWPPKPSARILQ
+1744 SQDWPPKPSARLLQ
-1758 LLHTDLPWA
+1758 LLHTELPWA
-1767 TSLGDGAIAA
+1767 TTLGDSAIAA
-1777 EPPQSPDLKPLL
+1777 EPPHSPDLKPLL
-1789 DQAQQLDQEVLTDEL
+1789 NQAQQLSSEVLTDEL
-1804 CGALQRRERIRKA
+1804 RAALNRRDRIRKA
-1817 NQSTWQRH
+1817 NQSSWQRH
-1825 RRIIALQ
+1825 QRITALQ
-1832 TRPRSTSIG
+1832 SRARTAAI
-1841 DNSPGLDI
+1841 DDQSPQLDI
-1849 TD
+1849 T

>member
-72 VWAVQAGSEVAEDQ
+72 VWAVQAGSEVTEDQ

-158 PATKSAIR
+158 PANKSAIR

-183 DNRELSGYL
+183 DDRELSGYL

-219 WAIAPLPIAQVFE
+219 WAVAPLPIAQVFE

-247 ESVALT
+247 ESVAFS

-264 TEGLIATAF
+264 TEGLIATAW

-420 AEQRAIWRSQAIEV
+420 AEQRATWRSQAIEV
-434 LGHSGLTTMLAGLST
+434 LGHSGLTTMLAGLSV
-449 TPRSR
+449 TPRQR
-454 AETVDEKWVTDAAE
+454 AETVDEKWVTEAAE

-500 AHTDTD
+500 AHATTD

-543 SSVYRRHGAQLYTSA
+543 SSVYRRHGAQLYTSS

-576 RRVDRIDIEL
+576 RRVDRIDIDL

-595 KKLNAGQVALVE
+595 KTLNAGQIALVE

-648 APTAAAAIELATD
+648 APTAAAAIELAGD

-675 AAAVAAAAEHPTGTR
+675 AAGRPGA
-690 QARREYKTALA
+690 
-701 AAFKEHNA
+701 
-709 AVGLAPHT
+709 
-717 RVHDDVRE
+717 
-725 EIQSR
+725 I
-730 VAQEVYGP
+730 
-738 HRVRMPDWFRRIGP
+738 PDWFRRIGP
-752 DTLVIVDEI
+752 DTMVIVDEV

-775 AKAKGACVR
+775 ALAKGASVR
-784 GIGDDA
+784 LVGDDG
-790 QLASISAGGILRD
+790 QLASISAGGVLRD
-803 IAAETGALTLSEL
+803 IAEETGALTLSEL

-838 LGFYIDAHRVHV
+838 LGFYIDAHRVHI

-882 VVDELNARARRDRIT
+882 AVDELNAQARRDRIT

-905 RETTLSDGLEASA
+905 RETTLSDGLAASA

-930 LTIGR
+930 LAIGR
-935 SDFVRNGY
+935 TDFVRNGY

-1055 ARDGAQVSATTAA
+1055 ARDGAQVSATTAD

-1140 VLSTAIAAR
+1140 VLSKALAAR

-1168 GGHGTNVGPL
+1168 GGHGTGVGPL
-1178 RWLPDT
+1178 RWLPDS

-1206 DIADQIRA
+1206 DMADQIRA
-1214 TCRTWTPQTAP
+1214 TCLTWTPETAP

-1231 IAVNPTL
+1231 IAANPTL

-1250 VEHADTRLLGPEQYP
+1250 VENADTRLLGPEQYP

-1273 LLERSALAALS
+1273 LLERTALAALS

-1297 DQLNDRI
+1297 DQLNDHI

-1318 AAAQIRTDV
+1318 AATQIRTDV
-1327 PALIAAAAATGPL
+1327 PALITAAATQGPL

-1365 RVTDPTDQRTA
+1365 RVIDPTEQRTA

-1389 RTQHAAVAAE
+1389 RTQHAAVVAE

-1413 PTVTDHGAQITQMR
+1413 PTVTEHGALITQMR
-1427 GRADTDRPYL
+1427 DRADADRPYL
-1437 TAVIEATAQWADAE
+1437 TAVIEATARWADAE

-1456 AVARAHTAQ
+1456 AIARARTAQ
-1465 DQYKTLAADPNADP
+1465 DQYETLAATTSADP
-1479 LDIESARQL
+1479 LDVESARQL
-1488 ARWCENAIP
+1488 ARWCEHAIP
-1497 STTPAE
+1497 TATPAE
-1503 RFHPLIAAAQQAR
+1503 RFHPLITAAQQAR

-1530 DVDTY
+1530 DVDAY
-1535 LRALRDTDDANY
+1535 LRTLRDIDDANH

-1575 QTHAAEHV
+1575 QIHAAEHV
-1583 ASHTDLIAAELRIL
+1583 ISHTDLIADELRIL
-1597 AISGHTSIARPL
+1597 AVSGHTSIQRPL

-1628 KLARNPFTITPVR
+1628 KLARSPFTITPVR
-1641 AEPGQDTTHA
+1641 AEPGQDTNHA
-1651 LRILHTSAAAAD
+1651 MRILHTSAAAAD

-1670 PTQQEADTARA
+1670 PTEHGADTARA
-1681 EGLADTVATIEQ
+1681 EGLADTVTTIEQ
-1693 AHHHIGDGT
+1693 AHHHISHGT
-1702 WALPAASFLI
+1702 WTLPAASFI
-1712 VENAAEASPQT
+1712 VIDDAAAASPQT
-1723 LIDLAEHAT
+1723 LIALTEHAT
-1732 ATNAAII
+1732 AVNAAII

-1744 SQDWPPKPSARILQ
+1744 SQDWPPKPSARLLQ
-1758 LLHTDLPWA
+1758 LLHTELPWA
-1767 TSLGDGAIAA
+1767 TTLGDSAIAA
-1777 EPPQSPDLKPLL
+1777 EPPHSPDLKPLL
-1789 DQAQQLDQEVLTDEL
+1789 NQAQQLSSEVLTDEL
-1804 CGALQRRERIRKA
+1804 RAALNRRDRIRKA
-1817 NQSTWQRH
+1817 NQSSWQRH
-1825 RRIIALQ
+1825 QRITALQ
-1832 TRPRSTSIG
+1832 SRARTAAI
-1841 DNSPGLDI
+1841 DDQSPQLDI
-1849 TD
+1849 T